1 VFGVVERVFGLVR
14 LGGVVS
20 NRFGV
25 SGLLI
30 SVIPGL
36 GDIVRLAS

>member
-1 VFGVVERVFGLVR
+1 MFGWFR

-30 SVIPGL
+30 SVMPGL